1 MNVSRRTGPIILMG
15 MFLCANAC
23 GKKAPPF
30 FAQKQLAA
38 YLVDLSAEQTE
49 RRSILL
55 RGRIQGVRDPNGI
68 RELEGAR
75 VLYARYPIED
85 PPCEDC
91 PIEYRAYQDLG
102 VEAFTADGFQGELP
116 VQQEPQI
123 YFLKV
128 LLIGNGGALGP
139 ASDRVKIV
147 TE

>member
-1 MNVSRRTGPIILMG
+1 MASIILIG
-15 MFLCANAC
+15 MLFCASAC

-30 FAQKQLAA
+30 LPQEQVEAHV
-38 YLVDLSAEQTE
+38 VDLSAEQTA
-49 RRSILL
+49 RGILV
-55 RGRIQGVRDPNGI
+55 RGTIQGLRDSNGI
-68 RELEGAR
+68 RELDGAR

-102 VEAFTADGFQGELP
+102 PEALTADRFQGELP
-116 VQQEPQI
+116 VQLDPQI

-128 LLIGNGGALGP
+128 LLIGKGGALGP

-147 TE
+147 ME

>member
-1 MNVSRRTGPIILMG
+1 MGPIILMG

-23 GKKAPPF
+23 GKKSPPF
-30 FAQKQLAA
+30 FPQKQVEA
-38 YLVDLSAEQTE
+38 YVVDLSGEQTE
-49 RRSILL
+49 RRILL
-55 RGRIQGVRDPNGI
+55 RGTLQGVRDPNGI

-75 VLYARYPIED
+75 VFYARYPIED

-91 PIEYRAYQDLG
+91 PIEYGAYQDLG
-102 VEAFTADGFQGELP
+102 VEAFTAGGFQGELP
-116 VQQEPQI
+116 VQPEPQI

-128 LLIGNGGALGP
+128 LLIGKGGALGP

>member
-1 MNVSRRTGPIILMG
+1 MNVSRRMAAVILTGVL
-15 MFLCANAC
+15 FWANAC

-30 FAQKQLAA
+30 LPQEQVEAHV
-38 YLVDLSAEQTE
+38 VDLDAEQTE
-49 RRSILL
+49 RGILL
-55 RGRIQGVRDPNGI
+55 RGRIQGLKDPNGI
-68 RELEGAR
+68 RELDGAR

-102 VEAFTADGFQGELP
+102 AEALRADHFQGELP
-116 VQQEPQI
+116 VQPDPQI

-128 LLIGNGGALGP
+128 LLIGKGGALGP

-147 TE
+147 TK

>member
-1 MNVSRRTGPIILMG
+1 MNVSRRMVPILLMG
-15 MFLCANAC
+15 ILLCANAC

-30 FAQKQLAA
+30 LPQQQIEARV
-38 YLVDLSAEQTE
+38 VDLGAEKTE
-49 RRSILL
+49 RGILL
-55 RGRIQGVRDPNGI
+55 RGAIRGLRDPNGI

-102 VEAFTADGFQGELP
+102 VEALTAEGFQGELP
-116 VQQEPQI
+116 IEPEPQI
-123 YFLKV
+123 YFLKI

-139 ASDRVKIV
+139 ASNRVKVV